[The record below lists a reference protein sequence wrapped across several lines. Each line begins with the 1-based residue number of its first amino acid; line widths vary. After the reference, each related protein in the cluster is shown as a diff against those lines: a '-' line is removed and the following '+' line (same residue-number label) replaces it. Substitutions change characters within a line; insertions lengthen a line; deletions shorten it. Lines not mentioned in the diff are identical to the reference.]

1 MSVEIEWA
9 KLPASE
15 IRAIAGKPGALA
27 ILPIGSL
34 EQHGPHLP
42 VITDTQIA
50 IEVSHRAARLVAD
63 EQPLLVLPAIW
74 TGISE
79 HHLPFGGTIS
89 LKHAELAG
97 LLTGIVRSLKVL
109 GFSRLLI
116 VNHHGGNIEP
126 LAVAARE
133 LAVEFGLPIVS
144 TLPWFI
150 DLPRIASMLET
161 NDIESTGLVGHACEA
176 ETSIML
182 RATPDLVRKDRIESA
197 YRETPGIQYRRG
209 FSRFWSFSELQP
221 TTGVM
226 GDPRPSSVEKG
237 EALLATLAELVANGI
252 RDQEMWRVPDNVWA
266 AGRGQGNTN
275 GADYEGNER

>member
-1 MSVEIEWA
+1 MTLEIEWK

-15 IRAIAGKPGALA
+15 IREIAAKANSLA

-50 IEVSHRAARLVAD
+50 VEVSHRAARLVAE
-63 EQPLLVLPAIW
+63 EQPLLVLPEIW

-89 LKHAELAG
+89 LKSNELYG

-109 GFSRLLI
+109 GFARLLI
-116 VNHHGGNIEP
+116 INHHGGNIDP

-133 LAVEFGLPIVS
+133 LAAEFGLPIVA

-150 DLPRIASMLET
+150 DMQRIADILVT
-161 NDIESTGLVGHACEA
+161 DDIETTGLVGHACEA
-176 ETSIML
+176 ETSVMM
-182 RATPDLVRKDRIESA
+182 RSVPDLVRTDRIESG
-197 YRETPGIQYRRG
+197 YRGSRGIVEYHRG

-226 GDPRPSSVEKG
+226 GDPRPATPEKG
-237 EALLATLAELVANGI
+237 EALLATLAELVAGGI
-252 RDQEMWRVPDNVWA
+252 RDEELWRVPDDVWTP
-266 AGRGQGNTN
+266 GRGQGNTH
-275 GADYEGNER
+275 GASYEAK

>member
-1 MSVEIEWA
+1 MSPEIEWA

-15 IRAIAGKPGALA
+15 IRKVAQKKNALA

-50 IEVSHRAARLVAD
+50 IEVSHRAARLVAAD
-63 EQPLLVLPAIW
+63 QPVLVLPAVW
-74 TGISE
+74 TGMSE

-89 LKHAELAG
+89 LNYSELRG

-116 VNHHGGNIEP
+116 INHHGGNHEP
-126 LAVAARE
+126 LSVISRE
-133 LAVEFGLPIVS
+133 LAAEFHVPVVS

-150 DLPRIASMLET
+150 DPQRIADILET
-161 NDIESTGLVGHACEA
+161 DTIETSGLVGHACEA
-176 ETSIML
+176 ETSVMMRL
-182 RATPDLVRKDRIESA
+182 TPGLVRTELINSA
-197 YRETPGIQYRRG
+197 YRQTPGIQYRRG

-226 GDPRPSSVEKG
+226 GDPRPSTPETGEK
-237 EALLATLAELVANGI
+237 LLAVLAELVAKGI
-252 RDQEMWRVPDNVWA
+252 RDEEMWRVPDDVWA
-266 AGRGQGNTN
+266 PGRGLGNTN
-275 GADYEGNER
+275 GASYESQS